1 MQHHQRNQLR
11 FQFQRERFSLAA
23 TSDSCLFG
31 RKKYLSRGIH
41 GACGERCMKG
51 LLSSI
56 LE

>member
-56 LE
+56 LK